1 MWWLLLSIIFPR
13 TTSEHKGAQT
23 LVYHLRLM
31 LLVVDKSLVFISGTL
46 WLREQSE
53 KAWLVLSFIF
63 ALVDVLFGGIVDN
76 E

>member
-1 MWWLLLSIIFPR
+1 
-13 TTSEHKGAQT
+13 
-23 LVYHLRLM
+23 M

-53 KAWLVLSFIF
+53 QAWLVLSFTF